1 MNIRPAQPGDLPA
14 LLEIFAHARAFM
26 AQTGNPTQWPAT
38 YPGAE
43 LMQQQIARG
52 VCYVLEGNARPEATF
67 CYIPGPEPTY
77 AEIYDGGW
85 PDDAPY
91 ATIHRMASAGRVH
104 GAAAICFAWC
114 AARGLPLRADTHA
127 DNKVMQHLLEK
138 NGFVRCGNITLA
150 DGTSRIA
157 YHCTVPPRGG
167 KQQTAAQAAAALAQA
182 AKALPKPADGPLLV
196 ALDGRC
202 AAGKTTIAAQM
213 ARQYGWGVVHLDDF
227 FLQPI
232 QRTPQRM
239 AEPGGNL
246 NRERLIAEVLEPLRA
261 GQQGSYRLFDCRTM
275 ALAPRHCTA
284 APDADHFVGRFLL
297 LPPGPVELLRLA
309 RLCGCGACRAAAP
322 PCCARPGKAGRFQNQ
337 MDPQRGNL
345 FCTFPDPGTVRGE
358 GIITARFVRP
368 CRPIKCCQGGDALIP
383 PRKIINGLLCT

>member
-26 AQTGNPTQWPAT
+26 AQTGNSTQWPAT

-52 VCYVLEGNARPEATF
+52 VCYVLEGNARLEATF

-246 NRERLIAEVLEPLRA
+246 DRERLIAEVLEPLRA

-275 ALAPRHCTA
+275 AL
-284 APDADHFVGRFLL
+284 V
-297 LPPGPVELLRLA
+297 
-309 RLCGCGACRAAAP
+309 
-322 PCCARPGKAGRFQNQ
+322 
-337 MDPQRGNL
+337 
-345 FCTFPDPGTVRGE
+345 PGTVPLPQTPIILLE
-358 GIITARFVRP
+358 GSYSCHPDLWNYCALHAFVNVEPAEQLRRLAARAPEKLEDFKTRW
-368 CRPIKCCQGGDALIP
+368 IP
-383 PRKIINGLLCT
+383 KEETYFAHFRIPERCEVKV

>member
-1 MNIRPAQPGDLPA
+1 MHEIRPAQPGDLPA

-26 AQTGNPTQWPAT
+26 AQTGTPQWPAT

-52 VCYVLEGNARPEATF
+52 VCYILEDNTRPEATF
-67 CYIPGPEPTY
+67 CYIPGLEPTY
-77 AEIYDGGW
+77 AEIYDGAW

-157 YHCTVPPRGG
+157 YHCTVPPRGA

-182 AKALPKPADGPLLV
+182 AEALPKPAHGPLLV

-227 FLQPI
+227 FLQPV

-246 NRERLIAEVLEPLRA
+246 DRERLIAEVLEPLRA

-275 ALAPRHCTA
+275 ALAPGCVPLPETPIVLLEGSYSCHPNLWDYCA
-284 APDADHFVGRFLL
+284 LHAFVDVE
-297 LPPGPVELLRLA
+297 PGEQLRRLA
-309 RLCGCGACRAAAP
+309 VRAPEKLEAFKTKWIP
-322 PCCARPGKAGRFQNQ
+322 KEETYLPISKS
-337 MDPQRGNL
+337 
-345 FCTFPDPGTVRGE
+345 GTVQL
-358 GIITARFVRP
+358 
-368 CRPIKCCQGGDALIP
+368 KL
-383 PRKIINGLLCT
+383 

>member
-114 AARGLPLRADTHA
+114 AARGLP
-127 DNKVMQHLLEK
+127 VS
-138 NGFVRCGNITLA
+138 
-150 DGTSRIA
+150 SR
-157 YHCTVPPRGG
+157 PP
-167 KQQTAAQAAAALAQA
+167 
-182 AKALPKPADGPLLV
+182 
-196 ALDGRC
+196 
-202 AAGKTTIAAQM
+202 
-213 ARQYGWGVVHLDDF
+213 Y
-227 FLQPI
+227 
-232 QRTPQRM
+232 
-239 AEPGGNL
+239 
-246 NRERLIAEVLEPLRA
+246 
-261 GQQGSYRLFDCRTM
+261 
-275 ALAPRHCTA
+275 LAPTPA
-284 APDADHFVGRFLL
+284 ATQK
-297 LPPGPVELLRLA
+297 PVETL
-309 RLCGCGACRAAAP
+309 
-322 PCCARPGKAGRFQNQ
+322 RFQ
-337 MDPQRGNL
+337 PVL
-345 FCTFPDPGTVRGE
+345 VRLQE
-358 GIITARFVRP
+358 LESW
-368 CRPIKCCQGGDALIP
+368 AL
-383 PRKIINGLLCT
+383 

>member
-239 AEPGGNL
+239 AEPRQPGP
-246 NRERLIAEVLEPLRA
+246 RTP
-261 GQQGSYRLFDCRTM
+261 DCRGAETP
-275 ALAPRHCTA
+275 ARRA
-284 APDADHFVGRFLL
+284 AGE
-297 LPPGPVELLRLA
+297 LPPV
-309 RLCGCGACRAAAP
+309 
-322 PCCARPGKAGRFQNQ
+322 
-337 MDPQRGNL
+337 
-345 FCTFPDPGTVRGE
+345 
-358 GIITARFVRP
+358 
-368 CRPIKCCQGGDALIP
+368 
-383 PRKIINGLLCT
+383 

>member
-114 AARGLPLRADTHA
+114 AARGLPLRA
-127 DNKVMQHLLEK
+127 
-138 NGFVRCGNITLA
+138 
-150 DGTSRIA
+150 
-157 YHCTVPPRGG
+157 
-167 KQQTAAQAAAALAQA
+167 
-182 AKALPKPADGPLLV
+182 
-196 ALDGRC
+196 
-202 AAGKTTIAAQM
+202 
-213 ARQYGWGVVHLDDF
+213 
-227 FLQPI
+227 
-232 QRTPQRM
+232 
-239 AEPGGNL
+239 
-246 NRERLIAEVLEPLRA
+246 

-275 ALAPRHCTA
+275 ALAPGTVPLPQTPIILLEGSYSCH
-284 APDADHFVGRFLL
+284 PDLWNYCALHAFVD
-297 LPPGPVELLRLA
+297 VEPAEQLRRLA
-309 RLCGCGACRAAAP
+309 ARAPEKLEDFKTRWIPKEETYFAH
-322 PCCARPGKAGRFQNQ
+322 FQI
-337 MDPQRGNL
+337 PER
-345 FCTFPDPGTVRGE
+345 CEVR
-358 GIITARFVRP
+358 V
-368 CRPIKCCQGGDALIP
+368 
-383 PRKIINGLLCT
+383 

>member
-150 DGTSRIA
+150 DGTYQLYTCSLKDR
-157 YHCTVPPRGG
+157 T
-167 KQQTAAQAAAALAQA
+167 
-182 AKALPKPADGPLLV
+182 D
-196 ALDGRC
+196 
-202 AAGKTTIAAQM
+202 GKTETLALHQTEDTRETQKLPAFAYTGNDKIMKTLCDYMCSQDYGYSGEVYIPAPVVYKTVEEDDGVVVFANLWSFTYNPNGNTLDCEGGGEQPSRLKLKPDKKGGYTVQEHLEAGDGAEYQKDIEAFCNGYPVSVSKFTEEGKNYEKIRKELVKM
-213 ARQYGWGVVHLDDF
+213 YVDDHGLDFKYYKDYGWD
-227 FLQPI
+227 
-232 QRTPQRM
+232 
-239 AEPGGNL
+239 
-246 NRERLIAEVLEPLRA
+246 
-261 GQQGSYRLFDCRTM
+261 
-275 ALAPRHCTA
+275 
-284 APDADHFVGRFLL
+284 
-297 LPPGPVELLRLA
+297 PVSL
-309 RLCGCGACRAAAP
+309 
-322 PCCARPGKAGRFQNQ
+322 
-337 MDPQRGNL
+337 
-345 FCTFPDPGTVRGE
+345 
-358 GIITARFVRP
+358 
-368 CRPIKCCQGGDALIP
+368 
-383 PRKIINGLLCT
+383 

>member
-43 LMQQQIARG
+43 LMQQIARG

-246 NRERLIAEVLEPLRA
+246 DRERLIAEVLEPLRA

-275 ALAPRHCTA
+275 ALAPGTVPLPHT
-284 APDADHFVGRFLL
+284 PIILL
-297 LPPGPVELLRLA
+297 ELLRLA
-309 RLCGCGACRAAAP
+309 RLCECGACRAAAP
-322 PCCARPGKAGRFQNQ
+322 PCRARPGKAGRFQNQ

-368 CRPIKCCQGGDALIP
+368 CRPIKCCQGGMPLS
-383 PRKIINGLLCT
+383 RHEKS

>member
-77 AEIYDGGW
+77 AEIYDGDW

-138 NGFVRCGNITLA
+138 MALCAAAILHWRMELPALPTIALCRRAGANSKLLPRPPQRWLRQPKLCPNQPTVRCWLHWMA
-150 DGTSRIA
+150 AAPRA
-157 YHCTVPPRGG
+157 KPPLPPRWPGN
-167 KQQTAAQAAAALAQA
+167 TA
-182 AKALPKPADGPLLV
+182 
-196 ALDGRC
+196 
-202 AAGKTTIAAQM
+202 
-213 ARQYGWGVVHLDDF
+213 GVWCTWMTS

-246 NRERLIAEVLEPLRA
+246 DRERLIAEVLEPLRA

-322 PCCARPGKAGRFQNQ
+322 LPRASRKSWKTSKPDGFPKRKPILHISRSRNGAR
-337 MDPQRGNL
+337 
-345 FCTFPDPGTVRGE
+345 
-358 GIITARFVRP
+358 
-368 CRPIKCCQGGDALIP
+368 
-383 PRKIINGLLCT
+383 

>member
-167 KQQTAAQAAAALAQA
+167 KQPLERPHCTGGAT
-182 AKALPKPADGPLLV
+182 AKAAVHRHVGKASSSQGRSMPK
-196 ALDGRC
+196 
-202 AAGKTTIAAQM
+202 IS
-213 ARQYGWGVVHLDDF
+213 
-227 FLQPI
+227 
-232 QRTPQRM
+232 RTP
-239 AEPGGNL
+239 P
-246 NRERLIAEVLEPLRA
+246 VRA
-261 GQQGSYRLFDCRTM
+261 LPTKK
-275 ALAPRHCTA
+275 
-284 APDADHFVGRFLL
+284 FL
-297 LPPGPVELLRLA
+297 
-309 RLCGCGACRAAAP
+309 
-322 PCCARPGKAGRFQNQ
+322 
-337 MDPQRGNL
+337 
-345 FCTFPDPGTVRGE
+345 
-358 GIITARFVRP
+358 
-368 CRPIKCCQGGDALIP
+368 
-383 PRKIINGLLCT
+383 